1 MPAGSLDCPSDMF
14 NDQLYTCIYVTSS
27 MLHQAQKITLG
38 EAEYGSSL
46 GCSPTGSM
54 KNGLLVNNEGH
65 DMVEVLRRERSVIR
79 KIKFGS
85 HRVRSFHDYELVFI
99 S

>member
-1 MPAGSLDCPSDMF
+1 
-14 NDQLYTCIYVTSS
+14 
-27 MLHQAQKITLG
+27 MLHQAQNITLG
-38 EAEYGSSL
+38 EAEYSSRL
-46 GCSPTGSM
+46 GCSPLGSL
-54 KNGLLVNNEGH
+54 KNGLSENSQAH
-65 DMVEVLRRERSVIR
+65 DMVEALRRERSVIR